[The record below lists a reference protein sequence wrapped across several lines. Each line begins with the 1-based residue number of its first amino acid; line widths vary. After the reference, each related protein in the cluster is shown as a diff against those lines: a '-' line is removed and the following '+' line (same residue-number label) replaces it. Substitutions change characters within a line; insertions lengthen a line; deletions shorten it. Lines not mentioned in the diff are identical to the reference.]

1 MIVALTVIKGPK
13 PGRVLEF
20 TEPRGFFIGR
30 AEDNDFQLSPD
41 DPYVSGRHAYLEI
54 CPPSCRL
61 RDLDST
67 NGTAVNG
74 QRVTECDLKDDD
86 LIEFG
91 FTQLKVAIS
100 AEIARLTKNCSRC
113 GKLIEYLP
121 DEPEP
126 EHCSACAEAE
136 QQSVRVASA
145 QINVACGSCQTD
157 MTGQA
162 NSDGRAAELRG
173 IAAYACEKCLP
184 AVDEW
189 AGTLIGDYEVLRL
202 LGEGGMGAVYLVY
215 HRPTAR
221 LWALKQM
228 KDLREAEL
236 VKRFEREIRL
246 MKPLRHRNVVQFV
259 DTGVNSDGKPYIV
272 TEYIP
277 AGCLEDA
284 VLANG
289 GRLETSYAVQLIGEV
304 LEGLEYIHGQ
314 SIIHRDIK
322 PPNILLHRELHTGHT
337 HIRPKLADFGLAVS
351 YARAGGTR
359 FTKPKTYMGSLMY
372 SSPEQ
377 VRDVRTVKEPGDLYS
392 VGVTLYYLLTGQ
404 YTFNFPTPTE
414 VIAFQNK
421 EWGKWKS
428 LEEALRALMKLRQI
442 MHPVNIIIS
451 EEPVPIRKR
460 DPAIPHKLAEV
471 VDRAVRKDPK
481 ARFQSAGEFRSALQQ
496 AMGR

>member
-1 MIVALTVIKGPK
+1 MKVALTVIKGPR

-30 AEDNDFQLSPD
+30 ADDNDFQLSPE

-74 QRVTECDLKDDD
+74 QRVTECDLKDSD

-100 AEIARLTKNCSRC
+100 TEIAQLTRNCSRC
-113 GKLIEYLP
+113 GQLIEYLP

-126 EHCSACAEAE
+126 EHCSACAEVE
-136 QQSVRVASA
+136 QRSVRVGPA
-145 QINVACGSCQTD
+145 QIWVTCGSCQRD
-157 MTGQA
+157 MTEQA
-162 NSDGRAAELRG
+162 NSDGRAEELRG
-173 IAAYACEKCLP
+173 IAVYTCEKCLP
-184 AVDEW
+184 VRDEG
-189 AGTLIGDYEVLRL
+189 AGGLIGDYEVLRL
-202 LGEGGMGAVYLVY
+202 LGDGGMGAVYLVY

-228 KDLREAEL
+228 KDLRDPLL

-246 MKPLRHRNVVQFV
+246 MKDLSHRNVVQFT

-289 GRLETSYAVQLIGEV
+289 GRLEASCAVSLIHDV
-304 LEGLEYIHGQ
+304 LDGLEYIHGQ

-322 PPNILLHRELHTGHT
+322 PPNILLHQELHTEPT

-377 VRDVRTVKEPGDLYS
+377 VRDLRTVKETGDIYS
-392 VGVTLYYLLTGQ
+392 LGVTLYYLLTGQ
-404 YTFNFPTPTE
+404 YTFNFPTPAE
-414 VIAFQNK
+414 VIEFKNK
-421 EWGKWKS
+421 WGKWKS
-428 LEEALRALMKLRQI
+428 LEDALRALMKLRQI
-442 MHPVNIIIS
+442 MHPFNIILS

-460 DPAIPHKLAEV
+460 DPSIPRELAEV
-471 VDRAVRKDPK
+471 VDRAVRKDSK